1 MINNGIKALRA
12 SAQEIE
18 LSEKNVSVGVL
29 GIDSEWRKLSEDE
42 LKTLL
47 ATDDNADVDMVEA

>member
-1 MINNGIKALRA
+1 M
-12 SAQEIE
+12 
-18 LSEKNVSVGVL
+18 SEKNVSVGVL